1 MVVRFDRDG
10 PSGNIFAIVGAARV
24 ELQAAGRDEEADEM
38 FRRIH
43 FDAGSYE
50 NALEIVAEYVELEEI
65 LNE

>member
-10 PSGNIFAIVGAARV
+10 PSGNIFAIVGAARL
-24 ELQAAGRDEEADEM
+24 ELQKQGRNEEADEM
-38 FRRIH
+38 FQRVR

-65 LNE
+65 